1 MLGLCHF
8 FGLPWAVH
16 VSIRRRRRLLD
27 AGPFAQGFCQLLR
40 GLNLAIHLIEENA
53 LDDLIEL
60 GSGFESQGL

>member
-1 MLGLCHF
+1 MFGLCPF
-8 FGLPWAVH
+8 FGFPWAVQA
-16 VSIRRRRRLLD
+16 SIRRRRRLFD
-27 AGPFAQGFCQLLR
+27 AGPFAQGFGQLQR

>member
-1 MLGLCHF
+1 MFGPRRF
-8 FGLPWAVH
+8 FGFPWAVH
-16 VSIRRRRRLLD
+16 ASIRRRRRLFD

-53 LDDLIEL
+53 LDNLIEL